1 MTRHPIRKF
10 FGLFVLYSFIILGI
24 FALQFRSQSIFS
36 KNFAQLRLT
45 LTQNK
50 DESKENPFL
59 DTFYIAY
66 KGMTLFTDEE
76 SKSIL
81 TYKNGNQT
89 SLVFTDWKEIDENSF
104 ELLFSENVSL
114 HCKISGEKHDSLN
127 ISVNLPSTAKEI
139 SIPYKLAKSYTVT
152 ESNSKRMLLKSSN
165 TQTALKAPE
174 IRESEIIL
182 LASNKTLSYADYI
195 PITRFTF
202 DTILENPLAQVDS
215 YMQTKK
221 NIKNA
226 SVNNFTSSSDVLT
239 EQVVNAYLAELTPR
253 GKYLDAIAQVPQS
266 FREGTRRTYIS
277 APYLNNL
284 VNMNNS
290 LVMQLENLDYKM
302 NFALEKNDLS
312 IFETDNLGEFL
323 LTRKSSVASQLL
335 QLPSKQEVFEPTTKQ
350 ASGILNTY
358 SVLKSQNSE
367 MADILLP
374 VLDKSLEIVESACY
388 TENDMLFITSNNEKL
403 DNLQSIRIGKTLV
416 NYGSITKNTTVQ
428 AGGYMLINSQIPAIE
443 NLDLRTTGEIYA
455 ILEEDST
462 FYPHMNFVNKENG
475 TTSWAWTVAQSISYS
490 KDEEGTITLA
500 TKFPQGATH
509 YMILNNIEPFK
520 SIEIY
525 GMKFRTDPRFETYN
539 SSGYVY
545 NARTKTLFLKYRHK
559 AETEIVRLIYKEEV
573 VPEPTETTETTS
585 TPTETSPETNTSGEK
600 PAV

>member
-10 FGLFVLYSFIILGI
+10 FGLFVLYSLIILGI

-50 DESKENPFL
+50 DESKENPYL
-59 DTFYIAY
+59 DTFHVAY
-66 KGMTLFTDEE
+66 KGMTLFSDEE
-76 SKSIL
+76 SKAVL
-81 TYKNGNQT
+81 TYENGNQIP
-89 SLVFTDWKEIDENSF
+89 LVFTDWKEIDETSF

-127 ISVNLPSTAKEI
+127 ISVNLPTKSKEI
-139 SIPYKLAKSYTVT
+139 SIPYKFSKSYRVT

-174 IRESEIIL
+174 IKESEL
-182 LASNKTLSYADYI
+182 VLFASNRNISYADYV
-195 PITRFTF
+195 PVTRFTF
-202 DTILENPLAQVDS
+202 DTILENPLAQVDF

-226 SVNNFTSSSDVLT
+226 SVNNFTSSSESLT
-239 EQVVNAYLAELTPR
+239 EQAVNAYMAELTPK
-253 GKYLDAIAQVPQS
+253 GKYLDAIAQIPQS
-266 FREGTRRTYIS
+266 FKEGTRRTYIS

-323 LTRKSSVASQLL
+323 LTRKSSVATQLL
-335 QLPSKQEVFEPTTKQ
+335 QLPSKLEVFEPTTKQ

-358 SVLKSQNSE
+358 SVLKPKYPE

-428 AGGYMLINSQIPAIE
+428 AGGYMLINSQIPTVE
-443 NLDLRTTGEIYA
+443 TLDLRTTGEIYA

-475 TTSWAWTVAQSISYS
+475 ITTWAWTVAQSISYS
-490 KDEEGTITLA
+490 KDEEGTITFE

-525 GMKFRTDPRFETYN
+525 GMKFRTDPRFESYN

-559 AETEIVRLIYKEEV
+559 SETEIVKLIYKEEV
-573 VPEPTETTETTS
+573 IPEPTETTETTS
-585 TPTETSPETNTSGEK
+585 ETTETSPETANSGET
-600 PAV
+600 PSV

>member
-10 FGLFVLYSFIILGI
+10 FGLFVLYSLIILGI

-50 DESKENPFL
+50 DESKENPYL
-59 DTFYIAY
+59 DTFHVAY
-66 KGMTLFTDEE
+66 KGMTLFSDEE
-76 SKSIL
+76 SKAVL
-81 TYKNGNQT
+81 TYENGNQIP
-89 SLVFTDWKEIDENSF
+89 LVFTDWKEIDETSF
-104 ELLFSENVSL
+104 ELLFSEKVSL
-114 HCKISGEKHDSLN
+114 LCKISGEKNDSLN
-127 ISVNLPSTAKEI
+127 ISADLPKKAKEI

-152 ESNSKRMLLKSSN
+152 DSNSKRMLLKSSN

-174 IRESEIIL
+174 IRESEIVL
-182 LASNKTLSYADYI
+182 LASNKTLSYSNYI
-195 PITRFTF
+195 PVTRFTF
-202 DTILENPLAQVDS
+202 DTILENPLAQVDF

-226 SVNNFTSSSDVLT
+226 SVNNFNSSSDTLT
-239 EQVVNAYLAELTPR
+239 EQVVNAYMAELTPK
-253 GKYLDAIAQVPQS
+253 GKYLDAIAQIPAS
-266 FREGTRRTYIS
+266 FKDGTRRTYVS

-374 VLDKSLEIVESACY
+374 VLDKSLEIVETACY

-403 DNLQSIRIGKTLV
+403 DNLQSIK
-416 NYGSITKNTTVQ
+416 
-428 AGGYMLINSQIPAIE
+428 P
-443 NLDLRTTGEIYA
+443 D
-455 ILEEDST
+455 
-462 FYPHMNFVNKENG
+462 
-475 TTSWAWTVAQSISYS
+475 
-490 KDEEGTITLA
+490 
-500 TKFPQGATH
+500 
-509 YMILNNIEPFK
+509 
-520 SIEIY
+520 IY
-525 GMKFRTDPRFETYN
+525 GREILQPLP
-539 SSGYVY
+539 
-545 NARTKTLFLKYRHK
+545 ATL
-559 AETEIVRLIYKEEV
+559 
-573 VPEPTETTETTS
+573 S
-585 TPTETSPETNTSGEK
+585 
-600 PAV
+600 